1 VSGSGYVSLTV
12 ADGSTMRAWVARPDG
27 TPKAGLIVL
36 QEAFGVNPHIRDV
49 AERFARE
56 GYLAL
61 APELF
66 HRTGGG
72 VEFTYKEFKQTMPH
86 MQAMTDESI
95 AADLQASFEWLKGE
109 TGLPVAAI
117 GYCLGGRAACLATI
131 TLPLACGISYYGG
144 GIGPSTFFTNLL
156 DRLKD
161 LQAPI
166 LLAWAGLDRH
176 IRPDDIRA
184 VEDAL
189 RDAGKPFVNIE
200 FSYADHGFFCDARA
214 TYNPRAAAEVWALTL
229 AFLKNHLT

>member
-95 AADLQASFEWLKGE
+95 AR
-109 TGLPVAAI
+109 I
-117 GYCLGGRAACLATI
+117 C
-131 TLPLACGISYYGG
+131 
-144 GIGPSTFFTNLL
+144 
-156 DRLKD
+156 
-161 LQAPI
+161 
-166 LLAWAGLDRH
+166 
-176 IRPDDIRA
+176 RPRSS
-184 VEDAL
+184 
-189 RDAGKPFVNIE
+189 G
-200 FSYADHGFFCDARA
+200 
-214 TYNPRAAAEVWALTL
+214 
-229 AFLKNHLT
+229 